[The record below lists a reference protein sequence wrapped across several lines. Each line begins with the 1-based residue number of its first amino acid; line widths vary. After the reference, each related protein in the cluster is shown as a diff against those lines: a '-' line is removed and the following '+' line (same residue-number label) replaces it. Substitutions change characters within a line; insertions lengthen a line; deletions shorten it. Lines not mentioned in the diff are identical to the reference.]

1 MAVPE
6 EDNIHYYRRYHV
18 HILSS
23 LYSHLLDGTK
33 IELAEEYDIPEEK
46 GFIGLYSKAPLDEII
61 QVGDRLTGFSFIP
74 KEILC
79 MYPRLV
85 L

>member
-1 MAVPE
+1 MFT
-6 EDNIHYYRRYHV
+6 YYQVY
-18 HILSS
+18 IL
-23 LYSHLLDGTK
+23 HLLDGTK

-46 GFIGLYSKAPLDEII
+46 GLLGCTQKLPLTKSSKSGIALP
-61 QVGDRLTGFSFIP
+61 GFLLFL

>member
-1 MAVPE
+1 MFT
-6 EDNIHYYRRYHV
+6 YYQVY
-18 HILSS
+18 IL
-23 LYSHLLDGTK
+23 HLLDGTK

-46 GFIGLYSKAPLDEII
+46 GFIGLYSKAPLTKLSKLGI
-61 QVGDRLTGFSFIP
+61 VSPGFPLSQ